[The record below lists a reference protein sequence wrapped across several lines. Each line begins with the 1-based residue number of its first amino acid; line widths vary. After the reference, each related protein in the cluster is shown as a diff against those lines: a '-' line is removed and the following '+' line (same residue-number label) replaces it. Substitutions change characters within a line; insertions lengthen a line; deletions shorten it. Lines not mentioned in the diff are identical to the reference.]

1 MATLSTT
8 LRLVDHM
15 SNPLRNLTRSITRAQ
30 GSMQQMDRAARNAFN
45 GSTSSIRG
53 IGNVYVQINNT
64 INQAANSQR
73 QLNNAIRQGTSNSNT
88 LLSSLKN
95 IAAAYLS
102 IQSAQKLVS
111 QSDEYTSNMARLNLI
126 KADGEDIENTYDK
139 IYRAAQRATAPVS
152 DMMNNVSKLAIT
164 AKDAFSGTD
173 EVIYFSELMAK
184 QFAISGASASEAS
197 NAMYQL
203 TQAMASNRLQGD
215 EFRSI
220 MENAPLLVESIRNYL
235 GVTRAELRKM
245 ASNGEITADVIKGAM
260 FKIADD
266 INDQFGSIPLRFSD
280 LWTLI
285 TNNIQVGLVP
295 VYKQLGKLWNN
306 EGFRSFLNVITV
318 GFIAILK
325 SVVATFNAIGNMV
338 KMLRPIAPIILGI
351 LTPLLAYK
359 SALIAAWTW
368 TKAIAIGKAI
378 WGAVSTAIGAARIIV
393 LAFTNAQK
401 AATLATALFNAAW
414 LSNPVVAAIEA
425 IIAAIGIAAAYA
437 FYMADSFDDAIGRIM
452 SGIYAAGAFIYNVFV
467 GTFNAILARA
477 DVFLNA
483 LIGAWELFLNLFS
496 GGFSNSAGAIA
507 NSFGQLISTML
518 GILKPFVWVWDA
530 VFGTTGVDTIKQWQD
545 TAVNW
550 GKNDKAITLERDLLT
565 NRYAM
570 GSVSYEDMMGKGY
583 DVGKQLGEGLK
594 DKFYE
599 ISSPLTK
606 FDPNGLEQLVSGIAN
621 NTDRTAQAAEQ
632 AVDKLYSDDGEMEIL
647 RAMAEREAINRFTT
661 AEVKV
666 DFTANNSINSS
677 LDIGYIIEELERQ
690 LSSAMHSAAEGAY

>member
-30 GSMQQMDRAARNAFN
+30 GSMQQMDRAARNAFT

-73 QLNNAIRQGTSNSNT
+73 QLNNAIRQGTSNSNA

-325 SVVATFNAIGNMV
+325 SVVATFNAIGNIV

-378 WGAVSTAIGAARIIV
+378 WGAVSTAIGAARIMV

-425 IIAAIGIAAAYA
+425 IVAA
-437 FYMADSFDDAIGRIM
+437 
-452 SGIYAAGAFIYNVFV
+452 
-467 GTFNAILARA
+467 
-477 DVFLNA
+477 
-483 LIGAWELFLNLFS
+483 
-496 GGFSNSAGAIA
+496 
-507 NSFGQLISTML
+507 
-518 GILKPFVWVWDA
+518 P
-530 VFGTTGVDTIKQWQD
+530 
-545 TAVNW
+545 
-550 GKNDKAITLERDLLT
+550 
-565 NRYAM
+565 
-570 GSVSYEDMMGKGY
+570 YE
-583 DVGKQLGEGLK
+583 
-594 DKFYE
+594 
-599 ISSPLTK
+599 
-606 FDPNGLEQLVSGIAN
+606 
-621 NTDRTAQAAEQ
+621 
-632 AVDKLYSDDGEMEIL
+632 
-647 RAMAEREAINRFTT
+647 
-661 AEVKV
+661 
-666 DFTANNSINSS
+666 
-677 LDIGYIIEELERQ
+677 
-690 LSSAMHSAAEGAY
+690 